1 MSRMRYII
9 DNKDTIIDLPNSSV
23 LVELENL
30 EKRKLEIVKEI
41 LETYTPEYY
50 QTIFKNYILPNYK
63 IDADTKIIIEYDYI
77 VILRP
82 KGKYVIYFN
91 AFNSFEIQYTEYKYD
106 KVDIIYKYERYKV
119 INILNTIKSV
129 MSILFEI
136 NKED

>member
-1 MSRMRYII
+1 MARMRYVI

-63 IDADTKIIIEYDYI
+63 IDANTTIIIEYDYI

-82 KGKYVIYFN
+82 KGKYEIYFN
-91 AFNSFEIQYTEYKYD
+91 AYNNFEIQYTEYKYD

-119 INILNTIKSV
+119 INILNTIKSL

-136 NKED
+136 NKKD

>member
-1 MSRMRYII
+1 MARMRYVI

-63 IDADTKIIIEYDYI
+63 IDANTTIIIEYDYI
-77 VILRP
+77 NIVRP
-82 KGKYVIYFN
+82 NGNYVIFFN
-91 AFNSFEIQYTEYKYD
+91 AYNNFEIQYTEYKYN

-119 INILNTIKSV
+119 INILNTIKSL

-136 NKED
+136 NKKD